1 MSDRLPIVGGNW
13 KMHGT
18 RAHAGELLHAL
29 RAALDGI
36 SDIDVVICPPAPWLG
51 DAADTF
57 KTGSLGVGAQNVYG
71 EPEGAFTGEQSASML
86 VDTVSHVIVGHSE
99 RRWVFG
105 ETEEETNRKLVAVL
119 DAGLTPILA
128 IGERQKQREAGETD
142 RVLEGQLLAAFE
154 GIGALPD
161 SVVVAY
167 EPVWAIGSG
176 LAATPAM
183 AQEAAATVR
192 EIIGSR
198 FGAETATAIRIQ
210 YGGSVNSDN
219 ANAFVALPDIDGALV
234 GGASLR
240 ADEFAAICGAF
251 AHGHRVA
258 MGSSSN
264 A

>member
-1 MSDRLPIVGGNW
+1 
-13 KMHGT
+13 
-18 RAHAGELLHAL
+18 
-29 RAALDGI
+29 
-36 SDIDVVICPPAPWLG
+36 
-51 DAADTF
+51 
-57 KTGSLGVGAQNVYG
+57 
-71 EPEGAFTGEQSASML
+71 
-86 VDTVSHVIVGHSE
+86 
-99 RRWVFG
+99 
-105 ETEEETNRKLVAVL
+105 
-119 DAGLTPILA
+119 
-128 IGERQKQREAGETD
+128 
-142 RVLEGQLLAAFE
+142 
-154 GIGALPD
+154 
-161 SVVVAY
+161 
-167 EPVWAIGSG
+167 
-176 LAATPAM
+176 
-183 AQEAAATVR
+183 VR